1 MDVMFI
7 ILLGV
12 LGLILLT
19 MILGSFFTVET
30 AQVAVITRFGKF
42 LRVADPG
49 LNWKFPYIDT
59 VAGVV
64 SLRVN
69 QISLTMETKTKD
81 NVFVTIPISVQ
92 NRVRPEKVFDA
103 YYKLSDPTAQI
114 KSYVEQVILGHVPGM
129 TLDEVFASQSSIAAA
144 VKQELDADMATFGF
158 EIVNVLVTDIVP
170 DQKVKSAMNDIN
182 AAQREQ
188 VAANARGEAEKILVV
203 KKAEAESE
211 SKALQGQGIAN
222 QRKAIIEGLQSSTV
236 AGSNWVFPANVT
248 VALNAPL
255 GQVSGVTVDSHGNVY
270 LADLGNARIF
280 AVSPTGGI
288 RIVAGNGTPGFS
300 GDGGPATAASLS
312 SPYGM
317 AVDALGNLF
326 IADWGN
332 ARIRKVTPSGVITTV
347 AGGGTADPSRLRMSP
362 TSRPVPTSKTQ
373 RVAWLPAFCMPQEHF
388 AGIANSQPGNTTPGA
403 HRFWD
408 DGGARACVR
417 AREPAFRW
425 RD

>member
-1 MDVMFI
+1 MDSFFL

-12 LGLILLT
+12 LALVVLIVFLS
-19 MILGSFFTVET
+19 SFFTVNT
-30 AQVAVITRFGKF
+30 AEVAVITRFGKF

-49 LNWKFPYIDT
+49 LNWKRPLFDT
-59 VAGVV
+59 VSGKV

-92 NRVRPEKVFDA
+92 YRVRPEKVFDA
-103 YYKLSDPTAQI
+103 YYKLADPTAQI

-203 KKAEAESE
+203 KKAEAEAE

-222 QRKAIIEGLQSSTV
+222 QRKAIIEGLQVSIEQFQKVVDGASSKDVMQLVMVTQYFDTLKSIGESDKTNTLFLSHSPGSVKEVSEQILDSMVV
-236 AGSNWVFPANVT
+236 A
-248 VALNAPL
+248 
-255 GQVSGVTVDSHGNVY
+255 
-270 LADLGNARIF
+270 
-280 AVSPTGGI
+280 
-288 RIVAGNGTPGFS
+288 
-300 GDGGPATAASLS
+300 
-312 SPYGM
+312 
-317 AVDALGNLF
+317 
-326 IADWGN
+326 
-332 ARIRKVTPSGVITTV
+332 
-347 AGGGTADPSRLRMSP
+347 
-362 TSRPVPTSKTQ
+362 Q
-373 RVAWLPAFCMPQEHF
+373 R
-388 AGIANSQPGNTTPGA
+388 ANS
-403 HRFWD
+403 
-408 DGGARACVR
+408 
-417 AREPAFRW
+417 
-425 RD
+425 